1 MTEMAVGRRRRG
13 GRPINGWINVD
24 KPVGMTSAACVNR
37 VRRVVDAAKL
47 GHAGTLDPAASGVL
61 PIALG
66 EATKTMPFVVDT
78 HKQYVFTVN
87 WGERRDTDDDQGRV
101 VETADRRPSEADIR
115 AALPNFT
122 GEIIQVP
129 PAFSAIKVDGVRAYT
144 LARAGEEVVLAA
156 RQISILSFELL
167 DIVDRDCARFAVK
180 SGKGAYMRAL
190 ARDLAGALGTCG
202 HMSGLRRSAVGPFSE
217 ATAISLEKLEE
228 LGHSA
233 AVFPTLLPI
242 ETALD
247 GIPALALS
255 VKEAAQLRNGQA
267 VPIMRPHDREQIE
280 AVGDEGIVLAVEAA
294 TPVALAR
301 VDGIQIRPVR
311 VLNL

>member
-1 MTEMAVGRRRRG
+1 MGRRRRG

-37 VRRVVDAAKL
+37 VRRVIDAAKL

-87 WGERRDTDDDQGRV
+87 WGARRDTDDDQGRV

-190 ARDLAGALGTCG
+190 ARDLASALGTCG
-202 HMSGLRRSAVGPFSE
+202 HLSGLRRSSVGPFTE

>member
-1 MTEMAVGRRRRG
+1 MTGMAVGRRRRG

-37 VRRVVDAAKL
+37 VRRVIDAAKL

-101 VETADRRPSEADIR
+101 VETADRWPSEADIR

-190 ARDLAGALGTCG
+190 ARDLASALGTCG
-202 HMSGLRRSAVGPFSE
+202 HLSGLRRSSVGPFTE

-247 GIPALALS
+247 GIPALAIS

>member
-1 MTEMAVGRRRRG
+1 MTGMAVGRRRRG

-37 VRRVVDAAKL
+37 VRRVIDAAKL

-101 VETADRRPSEADIR
+101 VETADRWPSEADIR

-190 ARDLAGALGTCG
+190 ARDLASALGTCG
-202 HMSGLRRSAVGPFSE
+202 HLSGLRRSSVGPFTE

-280 AVGDEGIVLAVEAA
+280 AVGDDGIVLAVEAA

>member
-1 MTEMAVGRRRRG
+1 MARRG
-13 GRPINGWINVD
+13 RKGRPINGWINVD
-24 KPVGMTSAACVNR
+24 KPVGMTSAACVNA
-37 VRRVVDAAKL
+37 VRRTLDAAKL

-101 VETADRRPSEADIR
+101 IETSDHRPSEADIK
-115 AALPNFT
+115 AALPAFI
-122 GEIIQVP
+122 GEISQVP
-129 PAFSAIKVDGVRAYT
+129 PAYSAIKVDGARAYA
-144 LARAGEEVVLAA
+144 LARAGEAVELAA

-167 DIVDRDCARFAVK
+167 DMPDRDRARFAVK
-180 SGKGAYMRAL
+180 SGKGAYMRGL
-190 ARDLAGALGTCG
+190 ARDIAVAVGTCG
-202 HMSGLRRSAVGPFSE
+202 HLSDLRRSSVGPFSE
-217 ATAISLEKLEE
+217 TTAISLEKLEE

-267 VPIMRPHDREQIE
+267 VPVMRPHDREQIE
-280 AVGDEGIVLAVEAA
+280 AVGDEGIVLAVEAT

>member
-1 MTEMAVGRRRRG
+1 MGRRRRG

-37 VRRVVDAAKL
+37 VRRVIDAAKL

-129 PAFSAIKVDGVRAYT
+129 PTFSAIKVDGVRAYT

-167 DIVDRDCARFAVK
+167 DIVDHGTPLPRRQNQFCTRTVF
-180 SGKGAYMRAL
+180 MAL
-190 ARDLAGALGTCG
+190 
-202 HMSGLRRSAVGPFSE
+202 M
-217 ATAISLEKLEE
+217 
-228 LGHSA
+228 
-233 AVFPTLLPI
+233 
-242 ETALD
+242 
-247 GIPALALS
+247 
-255 VKEAAQLRNGQA
+255 
-267 VPIMRPHDREQIE
+267 
-280 AVGDEGIVLAVEAA
+280 
-294 TPVALAR
+294 
-301 VDGIQIRPVR
+301 
-311 VLNL
+311 

>member
-1 MTEMAVGRRRRG
+1 MGRRRRG

-24 KPVGMTSAACVNR
+24 KPVGMTSAACVNS
-37 VRRVVDAAKL
+37 VRRAVDAAKL

-87 WGERRDTDDDQGRV
+87 WGDRRDTDDNQGQTI
-101 VETADRRPSEADIR
+101 ETATGRPSKADIK
-115 AALPNFT
+115 AALPDFT
-122 GEIIQVP
+122 GEISQVP
-129 PAFSAIKVDGVRAYT
+129 PAYSAIKVNGARAYT
-144 LARAGEEVVLAA
+144 LARAGEDVALAA
-156 RQISILSFELL
+156 RPISILSFELL
-167 DIVDRDCARFAVK
+167 DMPDRDRARFAVT
-180 SGKGAYMRAL
+180 SGKGAYMRGL

-202 HMSGLRRSAVGPFSE
+202 HLSDLRRISVGPFNE
-217 ATAISLEKLEE
+217 TTAISLEKLEE

-233 AVFPTLLPI
+233 VAFPTLLPI

-267 VPIMRPHDREQIE
+267 VPVMRPHDREQIE
-280 AVGDEGIVLAVEAA
+280 AVGNDGIVLAVEA
-294 TPVALAR
+294 TVPVALAR

>member
-1 MTEMAVGRRRRG
+1 MTEMAMGRRGRR

-24 KPVGMTSAACVNR
+24 KPVGMTSAACVNS
-37 VRRVVDAAKL
+37 VRRAIDAAKL

-66 EATKTMPFVVDT
+66 EATKTMSFVVDT

-87 WGERRDTDDDQGRV
+87 WGERRDTDDDQGQI
-101 VETADRRPSEADIR
+101 VETSDMRPSEDDIR
-115 AALPNFT
+115 AALPDFI
-122 GEIIQVP
+122 GDISQVP
-129 PAFSAIKVDGVRAYT
+129 PAYSAIKVDGERAYT
-144 LARAGEEVVLAA
+144 LARAGEDVALAP

-167 DIVDRDCARFAVK
+167 DIPDRDCARFAVK
-180 SGKGAYMRAL
+180 SGKGAYMRGL
-190 ARDLAGALGTCG
+190 ARDLAIAVGTCG
-202 HMSGLRRSAVGPFSE
+202 HLSDLRRSAVGPFSE
-217 ATAISLEKLEE
+217 DTAISLEKLEE

-233 AVFPTLLPI
+233 AAFPILLPI

-267 VPIMRPHDREQIE
+267 VPVMRPQDREQIE
-280 AVGDEGIVLAVEAA
+280 AVGDEGIVLAVEAT

>member
-1 MTEMAVGRRRRG
+1 MEIAVGRRRRS
-13 GRPINGWINVD
+13 GRLINGWINVN
-24 KPVGMTSAACVNR
+24 KPVGITSAACVNS
-37 VRRVVDAAKL
+37 VRHALDAAKL

-78 HKQYVFTVN
+78 HKKYVFTVN
-87 WGERRDTDDDQGRV
+87 WGEQRDTDDDQGEV
-101 VETADRRPSEADIR
+101 IETANRRPDEAEIK
-115 AALPNFT
+115 AVLPQFT
-122 GEIIQVP
+122 GEISQAP
-129 PAFSAIKVDGVRAYT
+129 PTYSAIKVNGERAYT
-144 LARAGEEVVLAA
+144 LARAGEDVILAP

-167 DIVDRDCARFAVK
+167 GMPGRDCARFAVT
-180 SGKGAYMRAL
+180 SGKGAYMRGL
-190 ARDLAGALGTCG
+190 ARDLAAALGTCG
-202 HMSGLRRSAVGPFSE
+202 HLSNLRRCAVGPFTE
-217 ATAISLEKLEE
+217 ETAISLDKLEE

-233 AVFPTLLPI
+233 ATFPTLLPI

-247 GIPALALS
+247 GIPALDLS
-255 VKEAAQLRNGQA
+255 AKEALQLRNGQA
-267 VPIMRPHDREQIE
+267 VPVLRPQDRKQIE
-280 AVGDEGIVLAVEAA
+280 AVGDEGIVLAVESA

>member
-1 MTEMAVGRRRRG
+1 MAPRRSR
-13 GRPINGWINVD
+13 GRPINGWINLD
-24 KPVGMTSAACVNR
+24 KPVGMTSAACVNA
-37 VRRVVDAAKL
+37 VRRVLGAAKL

-66 EATKTMPFVVDT
+66 EATKTMPFVVDAT
-78 HKQYVFTVN
+78 KRYMFTIN
-87 WGERRDTDDDQGRV
+87 WGEQRDTDDAEGAIVGQ
-101 VETADRRPSEADIR
+101 ADHRPNADEIR
-115 AALPNFT
+115 AALVGFV
-122 GEIIQVP
+122 GEIDQVP
-129 PAFSAIKVDGVRAYT
+129 PAYSAIKVDGARAYA
-144 LARAGEEVVLAA
+144 LARAGEAVDLSPRPVT
-156 RQISILSFELL
+156 ILSFELL
-167 DIVDRDCARFAVK
+167 EVIDRDRARFAVT

-190 ARDLAGALGTCG
+190 ARDVAATLGTCG
-202 HMSGLRRSAVGPFSE
+202 HLSELRRTAVGPFHAE
-217 ATAISLEKLEE
+217 TAISLDNLKE

-233 AVFPTLLPI
+233 AAFPTLLPI

-255 VKEAAQLRNGQA
+255 DKEAARLRNGQA
-267 VPIMRPHDREQIE
+267 VAVLRPQDREQLE

>member
-1 MTEMAVGRRRRG
+1 MGRRRRG
-13 GRPINGWINVD
+13 GRPINGWINID
-24 KPVGMTSAACVNR
+24 KPVGMTSAACVNS
-37 VRRVVDAAKL
+37 VRRALDAAKL

-66 EATKTMPFVVDT
+66 EATKTMSFVVDT
-78 HKQYVFTVN
+78 QKQYAFTIN
-87 WGERRDTDDDQGRV
+87 WGERRDSDDDQGQV
-101 VETADRRPSEADIR
+101 VETSDHRPSEADIK
-115 AALPNFT
+115 AALPAFI
-122 GEIIQVP
+122 GDISQVP
-129 PAFSAIKVDGVRAYT
+129 PAYSAIKVDGNRAYA
-144 LARAGEEVVLAA
+144 LARAGEEVILAA

-167 DIVDRDCARFAVK
+167 EILDRDRARFSVR
-180 SGKGAYMRAL
+180 SGKGAYMRGL
-190 ARDLAGALGTCG
+190 ARDLAIAVGTCG
-202 HMSGLRRSAVGPFSE
+202 HLSALRRSSVGPFSE

-267 VPIMRPHDREQIE
+267 VPVMRPHDREQIE
-280 AVGDEGIVLAVEAA
+280 AVGDEGIVLAVEAT

>member
-1 MTEMAVGRRRRG
+1 MAETAVGRRRRG

-24 KPVGMTSAACVNR
+24 KPVGVTSAACVNS
-37 VRRVVDAAKL
+37 VRRALDAAKL

-78 HKQYVFTVN
+78 HKKYVFTVN

-101 VETADRRPSEADIR
+101 VETAEQRPDEAGIR
-115 AALPNFT
+115 AALPQFT
-122 GEIIQVP
+122 GEISQVP
-129 PAFSAIKVDGVRAYT
+129 PAYSAIKVNGERAYK
-144 LARAGEEVVLAA
+144 LARAGEEVELAA
-156 RQISILSFELL
+156 RQISIVSFELL
-167 DIVDRDCARFAVK
+167 DIPDRDCARFAVT
-180 SGKGAYMRAL
+180 SGKGAYMRGL
-190 ARDLAGALGTCG
+190 ARDLAAALGTCG
-202 HMSGLRRSAVGPFSE
+202 HLSSLRRSAVGPFTE

-233 AVFPTLLPI
+233 AAFPTLLPI

-267 VPIMRPHDREQIE
+267 VPVLRPQEREKME
-280 AVGDEGIVLAVEAA
+280 AVGDDGIVLAVEAA

>member
-1 MTEMAVGRRRRG
+1 MGETVVGRRQRS
-13 GRPINGWINVD
+13 GRQINGWINVD
-24 KPVGMTSAACVNR
+24 KPVGITSAGCVNR
-37 VRRVVDAAKL
+37 VRRALDAAKL

-78 HKQYVFTVN
+78 HKKYVFTVN
-87 WGERRDTDDDQGRV
+87 WGERRDTDDNEGQI
-101 VETADRRPSEADIR
+101 VETADQRPDETQIR
-115 AALPNFT
+115 AALPQFT
-122 GEIIQVP
+122 GDISQVP
-129 PAFSAIKVDGVRAYT
+129 PAFSAIKVNGARAYS
-144 LARAGEEVVLAA
+144 LARAGEDVILAA

-167 DIVDRDCARFAVK
+167 DMPDRDCARFAVT
-180 SGKGAYMRAL
+180 SGKGAYMRGL
-190 ARDLAGALGTCG
+190 ARDLATALGTCG
-202 HMSGLRRSAVGPFSE
+202 YLSGLRRGAVGPFTE

-233 AVFPTLLPI
+233 AAFPTLLPI

-255 VKEAAQLRNGQA
+255 EKEAAQLRNGQA
-267 VPIMRPHDREQIE
+267 VPILRPREREKIE
-280 AVGDEGIVLAVEAA
+280 AVGDEGIVLAVEAG

>member
-1 MTEMAVGRRRRG
+1 MGRRRRS
-13 GRPINGWINVD
+13 GRQINGWINVD
-24 KPVGMTSAACVNR
+24 KPVGVTSAGCVNR
-37 VRRVVDAAKL
+37 VRRALDAAKL

-78 HKQYVFTVN
+78 HKKYVFTVN
-87 WGERRDTDDDQGRV
+87 WGERRDTDDNEGQI
-101 VETADRRPSEADIR
+101 VETADQRPDEAQIR
-115 AALPNFT
+115 AALPQFT
-122 GEIIQVP
+122 GDISQVP
-129 PAFSAIKVDGVRAYT
+129 PAFSAIKVNGARAYT
-144 LARAGEEVVLAA
+144 LARAGEDVILAA

-167 DIVDRDCARFAVK
+167 DMPDRDCARFAVTR
-180 SGKGAYMRAL
+180 GKGAYMRGL
-190 ARDLAGALGTCG
+190 ARDLATALGTCG
-202 HMSGLRRSAVGPFSE
+202 YLSGLRRGAVGPFTE

-233 AVFPTLLPI
+233 AAFPTLLPI

-255 VKEAAQLRNGQA
+255 EKEAAQLRNGQA
-267 VPIMRPHDREQIE
+267 VPILRPQEREKIE
-280 AVGDEGIVLAVEAA
+280 AVGDEGIVLAVEAE

>member
-1 MTEMAVGRRRRG
+1 MGRRRRG
-13 GRPINGWINVD
+13 GQPINGWINLD
-24 KPVGMTSAACVNR
+24 KPIGVTSASCVNR
-37 VRRVVDAAKL
+37 VRRALDAAKL

-66 EATKTMPFVVDT
+66 EATKTMSFVVDT
-78 HKQYVFTVN
+78 RKEYVFTIN
-87 WGERRDTDDDQGRV
+87 WGDRRDTDDDQGQV
-101 VETADRRPSEADIR
+101 VETAEGRPSEAEIR
-115 AALPNFT
+115 AALPAFMGT
-122 GEIIQVP
+122 ISQVP
-129 PAFSAIKVDGVRAYT
+129 PAYSAVKVDGARAYT
-144 LARAGEEVVLAA
+144 LARAGAEVELAP
-156 RQISILSFELL
+156 RQISILSFDLL
-167 DIVDRDCARFAVK
+167 DMPDRDCARFAVK

-190 ARDLAGALGTCG
+190 ARDLAVALGTCG
-202 HMSGLRRSAVGPFSE
+202 HLSDLRRNAVGPFTE
-217 ATAISLEKLEE
+217 ATAISLDKLEE

-233 AVFPTLLPI
+233 AALPTLLPI

-267 VPIMRPHDREQIE
+267 VPVLRPQDRKQIE

-301 VDGIQIRPVR
+301 VDGIQIRPIR

>member
-1 MTEMAVGRRRRG
+1 MAVGRRRRS
-13 GRPINGWINVD
+13 GRIINGWINVD
-24 KPVGMTSAACVNR
+24 KPVGITSAACVNS
-37 VRRVVDAAKL
+37 VRRALDAAKL

-61 PIALG
+61 PIGLG

-78 HKQYVFTVN
+78 QKQYVFTVN
-87 WGERRDTDDDQGRV
+87 WGERRDTDDDQGQV
-101 VETADRRPSEADIR
+101 VETSERRPTEAEIE
-115 AALPNFT
+115 AALPEFT
-122 GEIIQVP
+122 GEISQVP
-129 PAFSAIKVDGVRAYT
+129 PAYSAIKVDGARAYS
-144 LARAGEEVVLAA
+144 LARAGEDVTLAP
-156 RQISILSFELL
+156 RLISILSFELL
-167 DIVDRDCARFAVK
+167 DMPDRDCARFAVT

-190 ARDLAGALGTCG
+190 ARDLAAALGTCG
-202 HMSGLRRSAVGPFSE
+202 HLSDLRRSAVGPFTE

-233 AVFPTLLPI
+233 AAFPTLLPI

-267 VPIMRPHDREQIE
+267 VPVLRPQDREQIE

>member
-1 MTEMAVGRRRRG
+1 MARRGRR

-24 KPVGMTSAACVNR
+24 KPVGMTSAACVNS
-37 VRRVVDAAKL
+37 VRRAIDAAKL
-47 GHAGTLDPAASGVL
+47 GHAGTLDPGASGVL

-66 EATKTMPFVVDT
+66 EATKTMSFVVDT
-78 HKQYVFTVN
+78 HKQYAFTVN
-87 WGERRDTDDDQGRV
+87 WGERRDTDDNQGQV
-101 VETADRRPSEADIR
+101 VETSDARPSEDDIR
-115 AALPNFT
+115 AALPDFI
-122 GEIIQVP
+122 GDISQVP
-129 PAFSAIKVDGVRAYT
+129 PAYSAIKVDGARAYT
-144 LARAGEEVVLAA
+144 LARAGEDVTLAP

-167 DIVDRDCARFAVK
+167 DMLDRDCARFAVK
-180 SGKGAYMRAL
+180 SGKGAYMRGL
-190 ARDLAGALGTCG
+190 ARDLAIAVGTCG
-202 HMSGLRRSAVGPFSE
+202 HLSDLRRSSVGPFSE
-217 ATAISLEKLEE
+217 DTAISLEKLEE

-267 VPIMRPHDREQIE
+267 VPVMRPHDREQIE
-280 AVGDEGIVLAVEAA
+280 AVGDEGIVLAVEAT